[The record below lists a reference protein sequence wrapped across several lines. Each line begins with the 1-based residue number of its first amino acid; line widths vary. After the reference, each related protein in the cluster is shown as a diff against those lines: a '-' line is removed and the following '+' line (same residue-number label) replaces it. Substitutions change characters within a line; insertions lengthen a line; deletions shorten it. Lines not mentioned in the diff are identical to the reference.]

1 MKKSTMQAYSD
12 SQLNFV
18 TITLYSIGVYVVFI
32 FYQFDLNLWILKSY
46 SPERLALKKKKK
58 IIHSNNGIKMFSK

>member
-1 MKKSTMQAYSD
+1 MQAYSD

-58 IIHSNNGIKMFSK
+58 DYS